1 MQIRVLYG
9 FVDARANRSFVPGDV
24 VELPKEKAEAL
35 AAIGA
40 VEILAA
46 QHPAARR
53 ETKSAKRAATKAA
66 AAADESSTAI
76 GHGAQASGDVATA
89 IGSTATASAEGS
101 TAIGDGLAD

>member
-24 VELPKEKAEAL
+24 VEMAKEKAEAL

-40 VEILAA
+40 VEVLAA

-53 ETKSAKRAATKAA
+53 ETKSTKRAATKAA
-66 AAADESSTAI
+66 AAAEEPTAI
-76 GHGAQASGDVATA
+76 GSGAQAAGDGAAA